1 MDRQRTYDALLIKAF
16 RQDKTVGQL
25 WFWLRGLGIEI
36 PDKTLL
42 RQPPTSKMRV
52 QTFVGLYLKPLAD
65 KLWDTDRSKDIETLN
80 WMAKLQCQ
88 KTGKDDSAELKR
100 KSRLDRQRQGLIHE
114 GLMQTQATNQWH
126 VTKANIRMKRVKLK

>member
-1 MDRQRTYDALLIKAF
+1 MDRQRIYDALLIKAF

-25 WFWLRGLGIEI
+25 WWWLKGLGIEI

-80 WMAKLQCQ
+80 WMSNLQCQ
-88 KTGKDDSAELKR
+88 NTSNDEYTGLKR
-100 KSRLDRQRQGLIHE
+100 KSRTDRARQGLLRHNLERHRIS
-114 GLMQTQATNQWH
+114 NQWH
-126 VTKANIRMKRVKLK
+126 VTKGRTKVRRAK